1 MLIILFIFIILL
13 LLNNKTNCKLIES
26 FNTNINKYKQYLINL
41 DHRSDRF
48 NVTNNLLSIFNF
60 KHIIRYPAINGK
72 NMLYNELVNIVDP
85 DAMTSILNNFRKEHH
100 ELSYGAVGCYLS
112 HVNIWDELSKLYDT
126 NEIIIFEDDI
136 IFKEN
141 VLSEIKR
148 YLSIAPKDWDII
160 QLSTLRNINYNV
172 VGEFYKPSG
181 FWGMQ
186 SYILNKRGAK
196 KLIKEVEK
204 YKIDGQIDAYLSRM
218 IQRGKITIYIIKQ
231 RLFFNNENGM
241 KSDIQCKLIKNS
253 PSDNP
258 FNFKGYIV

>member
-60 KHIIRYPAINGK
+60 KHVIRYPAINGK

-126 NEIIIFEDDI
+126 NEIIIFEDDTYPAFSLDKINI
-136 IFKEN
+136 ILQKH
-141 VLSEIKR
+141 VPS
-148 YLSIAPKDWDII
+148 DWDIVLFGGI
-160 QLSTLRNINYNV
+160 YN
-172 VGEFYKPSG
+172 ET
-181 FWGMQ
+181 
-186 SYILNKRGAK
+186 
-196 KLIKEVEK
+196 KLINDNVSKI
-204 YKIDGQIDAYLSRM
+204 YKFYQMHAYIINKNGANKLLKKAYPIKKQIDSWLSDLASDNYINIYGVNNNKWVQNSEINNTD
-218 IQRGKITIYIIKQ
+218 IQTIIKH
-231 RLFFNNENGM
+231 
-241 KSDIQCKLIKNS
+241 
-253 PSDNP
+253 
-258 FNFKGYIV
+258 